1 MTAKHIRPEAI
12 ERELPAA
19 ENDGFIESQAG
30 EAAGPAPQE
39 LGQQELDKVKAER
52 DVLLDRLARLQAEF
66 ENYRKRNQRE
76 QMEFKEY
83 ALSEAVRSLLPGL
96 DSLDLALKNA
106 TEEHSDLRQGIELTR
121 KQLLDAL
128 GKLGLRE
135 VATEGQAF
143 DPQLHQAVEMVD
155 TGDTPDHQILQE
167 LQPGYTLK
175 GRLLRP
181 AMVRVARNPN
191 H

>member
-1 MTAKHIRPEAI
+1 MSAKNIRPEEI

-19 ENDGFIESQAG
+19 EDDGFTEGETRAQVGESVG
-30 EAAGPAPQE
+30 AAAQE
-39 LGQQELDKVKAER
+39 LEGMKAER
-52 DVLLDRLARLQAEF
+52 DSLVDRLARLQAEF

-76 QMEFKEY
+76 QTEFKEY
-83 ALSEAVRSLLPGL
+83 AVSEAVRSLLPGL

-106 TEEHSDLRQGIELTR
+106 TEEHSDLLQGIELTR

-128 GKLGLRE
+128 AKLGLRKI
-135 VATEGQAF
+135 ATEGQVF
-143 DPQLHQAVEMVD
+143 DPQMHQAVEMVD
-155 TGDTPDHQILQE
+155 TAEAPDHHILQE
-167 LQPGYTLK
+167 LQPGYMLK

>member
-1 MTAKHIRPEAI
+1 MNAKNIRPEEI

-19 ENDGFIESQAG
+19 EEDGFTESK
-30 EAAGPAPQE
+30 PTE
-39 LGQQELDKVKAER
+39 LGGEVAGQAPHELDKLKAER
-52 DVLLDRLARLQAEF
+52 DASLDRLARLQAEF

-76 QMEFKEY
+76 QTEFKEY
-83 ALSEAVRSLLPGL
+83 AVSEAVRSLLPGL

-128 GKLGLRE
+128 FKLGLRE
-135 VATEGQAF
+135 VGTQRQTF
-143 DPQLHQAVEMVD
+143 DPQIHQAVEMVD
-155 TGDTPDHQILQE
+155 TTEVSDHQILQE

-191 H
+191 R